1 MKPSKNQLYKIS
13 ISILVIAFVVYIVY
27 EKNQLAS
34 FKLDNNSQKNT
45 LENEILVLKRQF
57 QEKDR
62 FSKNLQDQLSAY
74 QKYDQ
79 FIQLSRLR
87 DSITMTLPFKYG
99 QRVLILPDSLPGII
113 NSISINANASEYSIK
128 YIVKMKDNKYSP
140 FSVSDL
146 APL

>member
-1 MKPSKNQLYKIS
+1 MRPSKNQLYKIS
-13 ISILVIAFVVYIVY
+13 ISILLISLIVYIIY

-45 LENEILVLKRQF
+45 LENEILVLKSQF

-62 FSKNLQDQLSAY
+62 LSKNLEVRLSAY

-87 DSITMTLPFKYG
+87 DSITTALPFKYG

-146 APL
+146 IIQ